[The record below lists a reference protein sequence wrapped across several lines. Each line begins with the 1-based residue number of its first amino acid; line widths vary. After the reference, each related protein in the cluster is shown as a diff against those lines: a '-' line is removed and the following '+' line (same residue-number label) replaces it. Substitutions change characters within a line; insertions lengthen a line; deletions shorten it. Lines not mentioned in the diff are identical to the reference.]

1 MIFTPKLGESEP
13 IVTCYFRQ
21 PPICL
26 MLVSKV
32 FLTKSSDPKVL
43 VPVEPQFA
51 SIGGV
56 ISERMGMVG
65 IGMAALLM
73 GIRLTS

>member
-1 MIFTPKLGESEP
+1 
-13 IVTCYFRQ
+13 
-21 PPICL
+21 

-32 FLTKSSDPKVL
+32 FLTISSDPKVL

-56 ISERMGMVG
+56 ISERMGIVG
-65 IGMAALLM
+65 IGMAALLT
-73 GIRLTS
+73 GIRLTIFLPGPSKGCQMGGKGCHKATP

>member
-1 MIFTPKLGESEP
+1 MLFSSTTYLFDVCFES
-13 IVTCYFRQ
+13 
-21 PPICL
+21 
-26 MLVSKV
+26 MK
-32 FLTKSSDPKVL
+32 KSSDPKVL

-65 IGMAALLM
+65 IGMVALLT